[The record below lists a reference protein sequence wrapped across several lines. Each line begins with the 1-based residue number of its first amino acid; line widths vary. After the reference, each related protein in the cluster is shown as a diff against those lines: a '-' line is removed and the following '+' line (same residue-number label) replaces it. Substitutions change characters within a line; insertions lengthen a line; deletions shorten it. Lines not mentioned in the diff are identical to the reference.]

1 MITPID
7 GFSVTRDGDVIS
19 LVLSNRYGDS
29 EEFQFNPEDARKI
42 GEGLLMYSLGDE

>member
-7 GFSVTRDGDVIS
+7 GFSVQRVDDVVIM
-19 LVLSNRYGDS
+19 VLSNRYGEA
-29 EEFQFNPEDARKI
+29 EEFRFNPEDARKI